1 MSGHVAAYVLGKA
14 MSLFERYLFEAAVTR
29 FETPLISQ
37 LGNKS
42 MATDN
47 ELSDSKDIKH
57 FG

>member
-1 MSGHVAAYVLGKA
+1 MNALIPSLASAVP
-14 MSLFERYLFEAAVTR
+14 LFERYLFEAAVTR